1 MKYSKEVYF
10 CIDELYKQ
18 LLEKCDNIKY
28 YDYIDVFRGKISF
41 EKADEY
47 YKYDYNQR
55 VKKDTYTVDPVS
67 LKRIRYKKF

>member
-28 YDYIDVFRGKISF
+28 YDYIDAFRGKISF
-41 EKADEY
+41 ERADEY
-47 YKYDYNQR
+47 YKYDY
-55 VKKDTYTVDPVS
+55 D
-67 LKRIRYKKF
+67 